1 MERLILIETSTA
13 LCSVALAENGAIVAY
28 RESSAL
34 KAHASLT
41 AVFIQE
47 VLQECGERVAG
58 TASAMDGEAYAA
70 RTHLANWIAITNVYP
85 DSAQAARKNFQ
96 NNTLLRSLQ

>member
-1 MERLILIETSTA
+1 MSKVEIELNLPGINAMMKSK
-13 LCSVALAENGAIVAY
+13 E
-28 RESSAL
+28 
-34 KAHASLT
+34 
-41 AVFIQE
+41 IQDL
-47 VLQECGERVAG
+47 LQECGERVAG

>member
-1 MERLILIETSTA
+1 MSKVEIKLNLPGI
-13 LCSVALAENGAIVAY
+13 N
-28 RESSAL
+28 
-34 KAHASLT
+34 
-41 AVFIQE
+41 AVMKSKEIQE

>member
-1 MERLILIETSTA
+1 LSKVEIELNLPGINAMMKSK
-13 LCSVALAENGAIVAY
+13 E
-28 RESSAL
+28 
-34 KAHASLT
+34 
-41 AVFIQE
+41 IQE
-47 VLQECGERVAG
+47 ALQECGERVAG

-85 DSAQAARKNFQ
+85 DSAEAARKNFQ